1 MNRLALT
8 AMATAAWAVT
18 SPAVFAIQ
26 VTDNLDLGGAVR
38 TRFDYDPDRDI
49 NKFNFD
55 TFFLTAKYTSD
66 TWIGAAKYRFYGKAY
81 PYQYTDAVGDI
92 AFAEYA
98 WVGYKL
104 DEQRQVQLGLNQVP
118 FGNLSYFG
126 STFAE
131 TLGYVLGLE
140 DLSMVGAKYVQQ
152 AGGWNFQAGYYA
164 RPAWQGKGTSEGG
177 VTYSNV
183 VSSHDPYVE
192 NGSDNRERNTVVA
205 RLAHTLNIAGWDS
218 EVGVSGYTADL
229 NNNDTHDDGRR
240 NAFAVHYS
248 GTHGA
253 WGVQLLA
260 ARQVMSPRNPDS
272 DATVTFGGYDST
284 FNVASRGNL
293 YVADVSYAIPGR
305 YLFDQVNGIKL
316 YADYSE
322 YDKSASDF
330 KDSQRIILGTS
341 FFVGNHV
348 LIATEWMHGKN
359 DPYVGGSSY
368 TQSLAAGG
376 SDQWENQLNINIGYY
391 F

>member
-1 MNRLALT
+1 MHHLASAALT
-8 AMATAAWAVT
+8 AAALALASQTALAV
-18 SPAVFAIQ
+18 Q
-26 VTDNLDLGGAVR
+26 VTDNLDLGGAIR
-38 TRFDYDPDRDI
+38 TRYDYDPDRDI

-55 TFFLTAKYTSD
+55 TFFLTARYASD
-66 TWIGAAKYRFYGKAY
+66 SWIGAAKYRFYGKAY

-92 AFAEYA
+92 SFAEYA

-104 DEQRQVQLGLNQVP
+104 DEQHQVQLGLNQVP
-118 FGNLSYFG
+118 FGNQPYFG

-152 AGGWNFQAGYYA
+152 SGDWNLQAGYYL

-192 NGSDNRERNTVVA
+192 NGSDNHERNTVVA
-205 RLAHTLNIAGWDS
+205 RVARKVKAAGWDG

-229 NNNDTHDDGRR
+229 KNNDTHNTGRR
-240 NAFAVHYS
+240 NAVAVHYA
-248 GTHGA
+248 GKYGA
-253 WGVQLLA
+253 WGLQLLA
-260 ARQVMSPRNPDS
+260 ARQVMSPRNPEN
-272 DATVTFGGYDST
+272 DAAVTFGGYDST

-293 YVADVSYAIPGR
+293 YVADLSYDIPGR
-305 YLFDQVNGIKL
+305 YLFDQVSGIRL

-322 YDKSASDF
+322 YAKSDSGF
-330 KDSQRIILGTS
+330 NDSQRVILGKP
-341 FFVGNHV
+341 FFIGKQV